1 MDNGPE
7 IGKIAAD
14 FLARNLTK
22 IVEFGT
28 SVLNGAKS
36 ELELRLKTAYSTYL
50 KNAGEQYGRA
60 KSFFIRSIPTNIYTF
75 YVPMRVTSG
84 KVTLPKVALDD
95 IVRLTKRAVVTASAG
110 AGKSILLRH
119 LFLDALRSSERIPVF
134 VELRSIERSDQKLY
148 DAIKEN
154 LVALGFD
161 LGDEYVAKGF
171 ELGHFVV
178 FLDGFDEV
186 KSEIRDS
193 LSKQIVQLSRNAPDS
208 VIIVSSRRD
217 DVFTGWDGFREF
229 GVSPLAVEEACEL
242 VEKLPFDAELK
253 GKFVSDLRGFLFD
266 RHESFLSNPLLLSIM
281 LLTYGESADIPTK
294 ISLFYNQAY
303 EALFQRHDALKG
315 GYQRA
320 RRTSLDIQD
329 FARIFGAFCLQ
340 TYDDRRFR
348 FSRSE
353 ALEYVRKAKTYVGLD
368 VEDADYLEDCLQA
381 VCLLMEDGLSV
392 VFSHRS
398 FQEYF
403 VAQYIHGAD
412 PRVQRELL
420 YRFIRAIRMDNVY
433 SLLYETNPGIVEREV
448 LVPKLKEAFDD
459 IGVRRFVGITHV
471 TRFLKANFS
480 NVHVSPEQLAFLFK
494 PQNGREV
501 SRREVSSLDILGF
514 AYRHCVAAE
523 DKTADEA
530 QSVEFRKRYSA
541 PGASDYDLSKLSVSS
556 PFIKELMKCGGL
568 LSVEGLQLL
577 LRLTR
582 DLERKHARVRESLH
596 KLLK

>member
-14 FLARNLTK
+14 FLARNLTT

-28 SVLNGAKS
+28 SVLSDAKS

-60 KSFFIRSIPTNIYTF
+60 KSFFIRTVPTNIYTF
-75 YVPMRVTSG
+75 YVPMRVSSG
-84 KVTLPKVALDD
+84 KATLPKVALND
-95 IVRLTKRAVVTASAG
+95 IVSLTKRAVVTASAG

-148 DAIKEN
+148 DTIKEN

-161 LGDEYVAKGF
+161 LGDGYIAKGF

-186 KSEIRDS
+186 KSEIRVS
-193 LSKQIVQLSRNAPDS
+193 LSKQIVQLSRDARGS

-229 GVSPLAVEEACEL
+229 SVSPLSVDEACEL

-253 GKFVSDLRGFLFD
+253 GKFISDLRGFLFE

-320 RRTSLDIQD
+320 RKTSLDIQD
-329 FARIFGAFCLQ
+329 FARVFGAFCLQ
-340 TYDDRRFR
+340 TYDDRKFR

-353 ALEYVRKAKTYVGLD
+353 ALEYVRKAKTYVEID
-368 VEDADYLEDCLQA
+368 VEDADYLDDCLQA

-403 VAQYIHGAD
+403 VARYIHSAD

-420 YRFIRAIRMDNVY
+420 HRFIRAMQTDNVY
-433 SLLYETNPGIVEREV
+433 SLLYETNSGIVEREV
-448 LVPKLKEAFDD
+448 LVPKLKEIFDD

-471 TRFLKANFS
+471 LRFIKANFS
-480 NVHVSPEQLAFLFK
+480 HIHVSPERMGFRLK
-494 PQNGREV
+494 G
-501 SRREVSSLDILGF
+501 SRREVSTSLNVLAF
-514 AYRHCVAAE
+514 AYTHCVASE
-523 DKTADEA
+523 DKTAGEA
-530 QSVEFRKRYSA
+530 QSVEFRKQYSSSETGFSA
-541 PGASDYDLSKLSVSS
+541 YDLSKLSVSS
-556 PFIKELMKCGGL
+556 PFTKELMKCRGM
-568 LSVEGLQLL
+568 LSVQGLQLV

-582 DLERKHARVRESLH
+582 DLERRHARVRESLH
-596 KLLK
+596 RLLK

>member
-1 MDNGPE
+1 MDDGSE
-7 IGKIAAD
+7 IGTIAAD
-14 FLARNLTK
+14 FVARNFTK

-36 ELELRLKTAYSTYL
+36 EVELRLKTAYSTYL
-50 KNAGEQYGRA
+50 INAGERYGRA
-60 KSFFIRSIPTNIYTF
+60 KSFFIRTVPTDIYSF
-75 YVPMRVTSG
+75 YVPMRVTSD
-84 KVTLPKVALDD
+84 KTALPKVVLDD
-95 IVRLTKRAVVTASAG
+95 IVSLTTRAVVTASAG

-134 VELRSIERSDQKLY
+134 VELRSIERSDQKIF
-148 DAIKEN
+148 DVIKEN
-154 LVALGFD
+154 LVTLGFD
-161 LGDEYVAKGF
+161 LGDRYIKKGF

-178 FLDGFDEV
+178 LLDGFDEV
-186 KSEIRDS
+186 KSEIRVS
-193 LSKQIVQLSRNAPDS
+193 LARQIVKLSQQAPDC
-208 VIIVSSRRD
+208 VIIVSSRHD
-217 DVFTGWDGFREF
+217 DAFSGWDDFREF
-229 GVSPLAVEEACEL
+229 GVSPLTVEEACEL
-242 VEKLPFDAELK
+242 VKKLSFEAELK
-253 GKFVSDLRGFLFD
+253 EKFIADLRGFLFK

-294 ISLFYNQAY
+294 LSLFYNQAY

-315 GYQRA
+315 GYQRD

-353 ALEYVRKAKTYVGLD
+353 ALEYVRKAKTYVKLD

-412 PRVQRELL
+412 PLLQRDLL
-420 YRFIRAIRMDNVY
+420 NRFIRSIRMDSVY
-433 SLLYETNPGIVEREV
+433 GLLYEMNSGIVEREF
-448 LVPKLKEAFDD
+448 LVPMLKKIFDD
-459 IGVRRFVGITHV
+459 MGVRRFVGITHF

-480 NVHVSPEQLAFLFK
+480 HI
-494 PQNGREV
+494 R
-501 SRREVSSLDILGF
+501 VSSERLLFRHKLRHGQEFSPVDVLAF
-514 AYRHCVAAE
+514 AYRRCVAAE
-523 DKTADEA
+523 DKTVYGA
-530 QSVEFRKRYSA
+530 QSDAFMARYPAS
-541 PGASDYDLSKLSVSS
+541 GAAEYDLSKLSISS
-556 PFIKELMKCGGL
+556 PFIKELAESGGL
-568 LSVEGLQLL
+568 FSVDGFELV
-577 LRLTR
+577 LRLSR
-582 DLERKHARVRESLH
+582 DLEHRHATVRDSLDR
-596 KLLK
+596 LLK

>member
-7 IGKIAAD
+7 IGTIAAD

-22 IVEFGT
+22 IIEFGT
-28 SVLNGAKS
+28 SVLSGAQS
-36 ELELRLKTAYSTYL
+36 ELQLRLKTAYSTYL
-50 KNAGEQYGRA
+50 NNAGAQYGRA

-84 KVTLPKVALDD
+84 TATLPKVALGD
-95 IVRLTKRAVVTASAG
+95 IVNLTKCAVVTASAG

-134 VELRSIERSDQKLY
+134 VELRSIERSDQKIY
-148 DAIKEN
+148 NAIKEN
-154 LVALGFD
+154 LVTLGFD
-161 LGDEYVAKGF
+161 LGDEYIAKGF
-171 ELGHFVV
+171 KLGHFVV

-186 KSEIRDS
+186 KSEIRVG
-193 LSKQIVQLSRNAPDS
+193 LAKQIIELSRNAPDS

-242 VEKLPFDAELK
+242 VAKLPFDAELK
-253 GKFVSDLRGFLFD
+253 EKFISDLRGFLFE

-329 FARIFGAFCLQ
+329 FARVFGAFCLQ
-340 TYDDRRFR
+340 TYDDRRFL

-353 ALEYVRKAKTYVGLD
+353 ALEYVRKAKTYVELD
-368 VEDADYLEDCLQA
+368 VENADYLEDCLQA

-392 VFSHRS
+392 AFSHRS

-403 VAQYIHGAD
+403 VAHYIHGAD
-412 PRVQRELL
+412 PRVQRDLL
-420 YRFIRAIRMDNVY
+420 DRFITAIRMDNVY
-433 SLLYETNPGIVEREV
+433 SLLYEMNSRIVEREV
-448 LVPKLKEAFDD
+448 LVPKLKKIFDD
-459 IGVRRFVGITHV
+459 IGVRRSSVGITHA
-471 TRFLKANFS
+471 TRFLKANIS
-480 NVHVSPEQLAFLFK
+480 HVHVTQGRWRYRLK
-494 PQNGREV
+494 PH
-501 SRREVSSLDILGF
+501 RREVLDVLAF
-514 AYRHCVAAE
+514 AYTHCVAAE
-523 DKTADEA
+523 DKTDVET
-530 QSVEFRKRYSA
+530 QSEEFRKKYLTS
-541 PGASDYDLSKLSVSS
+541 GVSEYDLSKLSASS
-556 PFIKELMKCGGL
+556 PFIKELVKCGGF
-568 LSVEGLQLL
+568 LSVHGLQLV
-577 LRLTR
+577 LRLSR
-582 DLERKHARVRESLH
+582 GLERKHARVRESLD

>member
-1 MDNGPE
+1 MDDGSE

-14 FLARNLTK
+14 FVARNFTK

-36 ELELRLKTAYSTYL
+36 ELELRLRTAYSTYL
-50 KNAGEQYGRA
+50 KNAGERYGRA
-60 KSFFIRSIPTNIYTF
+60 KSFFIRSVPTDIYTF

-84 KVTLPKVALDD
+84 KTVLPRVVLDD
-95 IVRLTKRAVVTASAG
+95 IVSLTRRAVVTASAG
-110 AGKSILLRH
+110 AGKSLLLRH

-134 VELRSIERSDQKLY
+134 VELRSIERSDQKIF

-154 LVALGFD
+154 LVTLGFD
-161 LGDEYVAKGF
+161 LGDRYIEKGF

-186 KSEIRDS
+186 KSEIRIS
-193 LSKQIVQLSRNAPDS
+193 LSRQIVQLSQNAPHC
-208 VIIVSSRRD
+208 VIIVSSRHD
-217 DVFTGWDGFREF
+217 DVFSGWDDFREF

-253 GKFVSDLRGFLFD
+253 EKFIADLRGFLFKK
-266 RHESFLSNPLLLSIM
+266 HESFLSNPLLLSIM

-294 ISLFYNQAY
+294 LSLFYNQAY

-315 GYQRA
+315 GFQRD

-329 FARIFGAFCLQ
+329 FARVFGAFCLQ

-403 VAQYIHGAD
+403 VAQYIRGAD

-420 YRFIRAIRMDNVY
+420 NRFIPSIQLDNVY
-433 SLLYETNPGIVEREV
+433 GLLYEMNSGIVEREL
-448 LVPKLKEAFDD
+448 LVPMLTKIFDD
-459 IGVRRFVGITHV
+459 LGVRRSVGITHF

-480 NVHVSPEQLAFLFK
+480 EVRFSSAGEVFLHK
-494 PQNGREV
+494 PRHGQDVPIVGV
-501 SRREVSSLDILGF
+501 LVF
-514 AYRHCVAAE
+514 AYNRCVA
-523 DKTADEA
+523 DKDKKFDGAKWK
-530 QSVEFRKRYSA
+530 EFGERYSA
-541 PGASDYDLSKLSVSS
+541 SGAAKYNLSKLSINS
-556 PFIKELMKCGGL
+556 PFIKELAELGGL
-568 LSVEGLQLL
+568 FSVRGLEVV
-577 LRLTR
+577 LRMSR
-582 DLERKHARVRESLH
+582 DLERRHARVRDSLDR
-596 KLLK
+596 LLK

>member
-1 MDNGPE
+1 MLDVMNNGSE
-7 IGKIAAD
+7 IGTIAAD
-14 FLARNLTK
+14 FLTRNFTK

-28 SVLNGAKS
+28 SVLSGAKS

-50 KNAGEQYGRA
+50 KNAGEQYGHA

-84 KVTLPKVALDD
+84 KATLPKVVLDD
-95 IVRLTKRAVVTASAG
+95 IVSLTKRAVITASAG

-119 LFLDALRSSERIPVF
+119 LFLDALRSSERVPVF
-134 VELRSIERSDQKLY
+134 VELRTIDGSDQELY

-161 LGDEYVAKGF
+161 LGDAYIAKGF
-171 ELGHFVV
+171 QLGHFVV

-186 KSEIRDS
+186 KNEIRAG
-193 LSKQIVQLSRNAPDS
+193 LSRQIVQLSRSAPNS

-229 GVSPLAVEEACEL
+229 SVSPLAVEEACEL
-242 VEKLPFDAELK
+242 VEKLRFDAELK
-253 GKFVSDLRGFLFD
+253 EKFISDLRGFLFE

-315 GYQRA
+315 GFQRG

-340 TYDDRRFR
+340 TYDDRTFR

-353 ALEYVRKAKTYVGLD
+353 ALEYVRKAKNYVDLD

-381 VCLLMEDGLSV
+381 VCLLMEDGLSL

-412 PRVQRELL
+412 PRVQRDLL
-420 YRFIRAIRMDNVY
+420 NRFIGAIQMDDVY
-433 SLLYETNPGIVEREV
+433 SLLYEVNSGIVEREV
-448 LVPKLKEAFDD
+448 LVPKLKEIFDD
-459 IGVRRFVGITHV
+459 LGVKRSVGITHV
-471 TRFLKANFS
+471 GRFLKANFS
-480 NVHVSPEQLAFLFK
+480 YVHVSPDSMVLRLT
-494 PQNGREV
+494 PQN
-501 SRREVSSLDILGF
+501 RREVSSLAVVGF
-514 AYRHCVAAE
+514 AYRHWLPAGDETV
-523 DKTADEA
+523 DEA
-530 QSVEFRKRYSA
+530 QAVEFRKKYSA
-541 PGASDYDLSKLSVSS
+541 LGASDYDLSKQSVRS
-556 PFIKELMKCGGL
+556 PFIKELVKCGGF
-568 LSVEGLQLL
+568 LSVQGLELV
-577 LRLTR
+577 LRRTR

-596 KLLK
+596 RLLK

>member
-1 MDNGPE
+1 MDDGSE

-14 FLARNLTK
+14 FVARNLTK
-22 IVEFGT
+22 IVEFGA
-28 SVLNGAKS
+28 SVLYGAKS

-50 KNAGEQYGRA
+50 VNAGERYGRA
-60 KSFFIRSIPTNIYTF
+60 KSFFIRSVPTDIYSF

-84 KVTLPKVALDD
+84 KTELPKAVLDD
-95 IVRLTKRAVVTASAG
+95 IVSLTTRAVVTASAG
-110 AGKSILLRH
+110 AGKSIFLRH

-134 VELRSIERSDQKLY
+134 VELRSIERSDQKIF
-148 DAIKEN
+148 DMIKEN
-154 LVALGFD
+154 LVTLGFD
-161 LGDEYVAKGF
+161 LGDGYVEKGF

-178 FLDGFDEV
+178 LLDGFDEV
-186 KSEIRDS
+186 KSEIRAS
-193 LSKQIVQLSRNAPDS
+193 LSRQIVQLSRQAPDC

-217 DVFTGWDGFREF
+217 DVFTGWDDFREF

-242 VEKLPFDAELK
+242 VEKLPFEAELK
-253 GKFVSDLRGFLFD
+253 EKFIVDLRGFLFE

-294 ISLFYNQAY
+294 LSLFYNQAY

-315 GYQRA
+315 GYQRD

-329 FARIFGAFCLQ
+329 FARVFGAFCLQ

-420 YRFIRAIRMDNVY
+420 DRFIMSIRMDSVY
-433 SLLYETNPGIVEREV
+433 GLLYEMNSGLVEREL
-448 LVPKLKEAFDD
+448 LVPRLKKIFDD
-459 IGVRRFVGITHV
+459 MGVRRFVGITHFM
-471 TRFLKANFS
+471 RFLKANFS
-480 NVHVSPEQLAFLFK
+480 HVHVSPERIVFLRK
-494 PQNGREV
+494 GR
-501 SRREVSSLDILGF
+501 RRHWQEFPSVDVFAF
-514 AYRHCVAAE
+514 AYRRCVAAE
-523 DKTADEA
+523 DKTNDAA
-530 QSVEFRKRYSA
+530 QSDAFRERYSA
-541 PGASDYDLSKLSVSS
+541 SGESEYDLSKLSISS
-556 PFIKELMKCGGL
+556 PFIKELAELGELFSVRGL
-568 LSVEGLQLL
+568 ELV
-577 LRLTR
+577 LRLSR
-582 DLERKHARVRESLH
+582 DLERRHAKVRDSLDR
-596 KLLK
+596 LLK